1 MNHHALRSAVAL
13 YRGGTYTLEQA
24 ARQAGVSSA
33 RMEAAL
39 RRHGVNLRLETAG
52 PTAGGRIDVAPEESP
67 VGSANAD

>member
-24 ARQAGVSSA
+24 ARHAGVSST

-39 RRHGVNLRLETAG
+39 RRHGVSLRLETAG
-52 PTAGGRIDVAPEESP
+52 RTTDGRIDAAPGDP
-67 VGSANAD
+67 VTGSANAD

>member
-24 ARQAGVSSA
+24 ARHAGVSST

-39 RRHGVNLRLETAG
+39 RRHGVPLRLETAG
-52 PTAGGRIDVAPEESP
+52 PAVGGRIDTAIEEVP
-67 VGSANAD
+67 AGSANAD